1 MKTSNTI
8 LLVLL
13 LLSTLL
19 IAAMPVTFK
28 YKINKKNYVLARPG
42 EAFAYNRHIFSG
54 VNYFK
59 ITGISNCTIVPFDSV
74 IAEVPKAN
82 TESISLRKTGDTL
95 VIIGDPKLTR
105 LQMRL
110 LLPDNSNIQ
119 VSQSQVLLK
128 GEPFRLEAKSY
139 QIELDSSRLFT
150 QLLFSGDIPQQ
161 FFNTLSVTGKAMSQV
176 HLYGNAQIK
185 KLSLT
190 DVGELICI
198 KCGFEDSD
206 FKFYHKQKVSSIGT
220 QDTLKVNPR

>member
-8 LLVLL
+8 LLALI
-13 LLSTLL
+13 LLSTIL
-19 IAAMPVTFK
+19 IAAVPITFK
-28 YKINKKNYVLARPG
+28 YKINKKNYVLVSPN
-42 EAFAYNRHIFSG
+42 EAFTYDRHIFSG

-59 ITGISNCTIVPFDSV
+59 ITGISNCTIIPFDSV
-74 IAEVPKAN
+74 IVEVSKASAEN
-82 TESISLRKTGDTL
+82 INLRKAGDTL

-128 GEPFRLEAKSY
+128 GEPYRLGAKSY
-139 QIELDSSRLFT
+139 QIELDGSRLFT
-150 QLLFSGDIPQQ
+150 QLLFSGDTPQQ

-190 DVGELICI
+190 DIDELICI

-220 QDTLKVNPR
+220 QDTLKVNAR